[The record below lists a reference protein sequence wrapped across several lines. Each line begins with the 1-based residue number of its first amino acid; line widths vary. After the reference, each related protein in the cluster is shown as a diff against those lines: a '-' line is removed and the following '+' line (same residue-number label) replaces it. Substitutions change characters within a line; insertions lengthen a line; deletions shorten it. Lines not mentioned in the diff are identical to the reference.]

1 MRTWT
6 PADRRAGLWSARGV
20 VLVAVAYILTG
31 LTWVVSGGSPAP
43 QRLEPT
49 DPYLA
54 VLEGLIVLLAPILI
68 VVMASVHAYA
78 PTDRKT
84 CTLVALALMT
94 ACAALTA
101 AIHLVNLTVVRR
113 LPEGDPR
120 LAFTQLYPWPGLL
133 LGLDLVAWDLF
144 FGLALLFAAPA
155 FRGDQLEAAIR
166 GGLRLGGGL
175 CLVGVL
181 AQAVG
186 NLWLQWPAILG
197 YAFVFPAV
205 CALLSVLFRRAGA
218 VPNEAPRRTGAAGP
232 ASGGSPPAGAA
243 PAA

>member
-1 MRTWT
+1 MRPWT
-6 PADRRAGLWSARGV
+6 PADRQTGLWSALSV
-20 VLVAVAYILTG
+20 VLIAGAYVLTG
-31 LTWVVSGGSPAP
+31 VAWVVFGGSEAP

-54 VLEGLIVLLAPILI
+54 ILEALIVLLTPAMIA
-68 VVMASVHAYA
+68 VMASVHAYA
-78 PTDRKT
+78 SPERKT
-84 CTLVALALMT
+84 CALVALALTT

-101 AIHLVNLTVVRR
+101 AIHVLNLTVVRR

-120 LAFTQLYPWPGLL
+120 LALVQLYPWPGLL

-144 FGLALLFAAPA
+144 FGLAMLFAAPA
-155 FRGDQLEAAIR
+155 FRGDQLEALIR
-166 GGLRLGGGL
+166 GGMRLSGGL

-181 AQAVG
+181 AQATG

-205 CALLSVLFRRAGA
+205 CALLSVLFRRARE
-218 VPNEAPRRTGAAGP
+218 VPN
-232 ASGGSPPAGAA
+232 PPLQMER
-243 PAA
+243 